1 MYWRRGVIDW
11 QYKSIKLIRRKNV
24 ENDKMKQIK
33 FIILFSIYLLA
44 SNQKLLSQDLTGF
57 RFICEK
63 TQNRDSILF
72 EFRSHVF
79 YLKEIR
85 WFKPKDTMLT
95 YTRTFRYSIDSAKSN
110 ENVFIYN
117 FNRSYS
123 SDVVLRTYTVY
134 GQLQY
139 HRINKTLTLTYYG
152 KTRGEKEI
160 GRVYSYSIKNI
171 EKS

>member
-1 MYWRRGVIDW
+1 
-11 QYKSIKLIRRKNV
+11 
-24 ENDKMKQIK
+24 MKQIK
-33 FIILFSIYLLA
+33 FIILFSIYLPA

-95 YTRTFRYSIDSAKSN
+95 YTRTFRYSIDSAKCN
-110 ENVFIYN
+110 EYVFTYN

-123 SDVVLRTYTVY
+123 SGFVANTYTVY

-139 HRINKTLTLTYYG
+139 HRIYKTLKLTYYG
-152 KTRGEKEI
+152 KSRAAKEI
-160 GRVYSYSIKNI
+160 GRVYRYSIKKI